1 MFSKASAAA
10 AENVPGEE
18 RRRSRIQVLPL
29 EVGWCWWWGRLQSWQ
44 ENKKNKSGASQGM
57 GFSGAAGLGRLPWL
71 WNWFFWSFIGLYW
84 TVLPRG
90 TPRMPKSSFISF
102 IGNGTVSPLES
113 VPPLRATEPDSPPD
127 PNWDFNGIN
136 FVQIMSLDWS
146 LWQIKAPVLAPHR
159 NCWNPAHFGER
170 SADFHQREKGSFP
183 VLVLIHQR
191 SPANSCLLFLF
202 FFFFF
207 FFL

>member
-1 MFSKASAAA
+1 
-10 AENVPGEE
+10 
-18 RRRSRIQVLPL
+18 
-29 EVGWCWWWGRLQSWQ
+29 
-44 ENKKNKSGASQGM
+44 M

-84 TVLPRG
+84 TVSPRG

-102 IGNGTVSPLES
+102 TANGTVSPLES
-113 VPPLRATEPDSPPD
+113 VPPLTATEPDSPPD
-127 PNWDFNGIN
+127 PNWDFSGIN

-146 LWQIKAPVLAPHR
+146 PWQIKAPVLALHR
-159 NCWNPAHFGER
+159 NCWNPAHFEER

-202 FFFFF
+202 FLF
-207 FFL
+207 FFLPLVGTNSISFSFLILFFFPVERISICCVLVKSHLFSFHLHQHHSRLSHQPQMMLT